1 MLFEQQLNRRAS
13 WGSGMTHAVEQENLR
28 SQRST
33 PGRHHRSSSQCEY
46 ENHATAVSVAI
57 AAEESEQM
65 RRQGDLFAERT
76 HARLEEERDRQR
88 AIRAAE
94 AAATH
99 QQLLYCQERAA
110 ETRACAEEECAARR
124 RSITKAEGQMISEQ
138 LRRMAEAAQEEHDT
152 HEEECSYRRRS
163 IDLAV
168 ALAEAERDRRIAAE
182 EEQIAMDAEEED
194 YKQQAVEANRLRRL
208 AARRRR
214 NPGLYPPMNSASMG
228 SGNNALA
235 IRVTPPSARVSPPPA
250 RKSPHST
257 FRTVSHRK

>member
-1 MLFEQQLNRRAS
+1 
-13 WGSGMTHAVEQENLR
+13 
-28 SQRST
+28 
-33 PGRHHRSSSQCEY
+33 
-46 ENHATAVSVAI
+46 
-57 AAEESEQM
+57 
-65 RRQGDLFAERT
+65 
-76 HARLEEERDRQR
+76 
-88 AIRAAE
+88 
-94 AAATH
+94 
-99 QQLLYCQERAA
+99 
-110 ETRACAEEECAARR
+110 
-124 RSITKAEGQMISEQ
+124 MISEQ

-168 ALAEAERDRRIAAE
+168 ALAEAERDRRIAVE

-194 YKQQAVEANRLRRL
+194 YKRQAVEANRSSSSQSFLVSERETRLRRL